1 MYSGEFVRAL
11 VHAGVFFGCIVVI
24 STFGDKND
32 AIAVLF
38 ALTLTFWYF
47 FMIFDSVRVAR
58 AKQLGQPVPDLFGMG
73 LGAPA
78 QPPSAGAVVA
88 DVTPQP
94 EPSRFPVGAIVLIG
108 IGFLFLLSTLNL
120 FAFDWFEHLWPL
132 FLIGLGIYMFY
143 RQRQRAVCQCV
154 RCTAGRSMGAAIVT
168 TLGVWFLV
176 HSFYMEFAHRTW
188 PIILIVIGIVLFL
201 RNSVVVAVGST
212 VLSMVIACLGAYAI
226 ARLTFPGRALLARGL
241 VFTYLVPTS
250 LLFIPMFALMS
261 VLRLTDSLHGLIIA
275 YLGFDVP
282 FCTWLLMGYFKSVP
296 VELEEAARVDGC
308 NRVSALVRVVLPMS
322 LPALVVVT
330 FFSFTHAWN
339 EFLYAHVFTS
349 TTSARTVTTG
359 LVNFMSQDVFFWGPL
374 MASTV
379 MSALPPVLMFLVFQR
394 WVVKGLTLGGVKG

>member
-1 MYSGEFVRAL
+1 MARKMTTQRRAL
-11 VHAGVFFGCIVVI
+11 
-24 STFGDKND
+24 
-32 AIAVLF
+32 
-38 ALTLTFWYF
+38 
-47 FMIFDSVRVAR
+47 
-58 AKQLGQPVPDLFGMG
+58 QG
-73 LGAPA
+73 LGNGVLVLMLLWTAIPFYWMIA
-78 QPPSAGAVVA
+78 TSLKYDKEIYGYEATLIPQRPTLANYATVFRE
-88 DVTPQP
+88 TPY
-94 EPSRFPVGAIVLIG
+94 
-108 IGFLFLLSTLNL
+108 LL
-120 FAFDWFEHLWPL
+120 
-132 FLIGLGIYMFY
+132 Y
-143 RQRQRAVCQCV
+143 
-154 RCTAGRSMGAAIVT
+154 
-168 TLGVWFLV
+168 
-176 HSFYMEFAHRTW
+176 
-188 PIILIVIGIVLFL
+188 L
-201 RNSVVVAVGST
+201 RNSVAVAVGST
-212 VLSMVIACLGAYAI
+212 VLSMVIAVLGAYAI
-226 ARLTFPGRALLARGL
+226 ARLNFPGRALLARSL

-308 NRVSALVRVVLPMS
+308 NRVGALLRVVLPMS

-339 EFLYAHVFTS
+339 EFLYAYVFTS

>member
-1 MYSGEFVRAL
+1 MALRMTTQRRAFQGLGNGAL
-11 VHAGVFFGCIVVI
+11 VLMVLWTAIPFYWMIATSLKHDKEIYGYEATLIPEQPTFANYATVF
-24 STFGDKND
+24 
-32 AIAVLF
+32 
-38 ALTLTFWYF
+38 
-47 FMIFDSVRVAR
+47 RE
-58 AKQLGQPVPDLFGMG
+58 
-73 LGAPA
+73 
-78 QPPSAGAVVA
+78 
-88 DVTPQP
+88 TPY
-94 EPSRFPVGAIVLIG
+94 
-108 IGFLFLLSTLNL
+108 LL
-120 FAFDWFEHLWPL
+120 
-132 FLIGLGIYMFY
+132 Y
-143 RQRQRAVCQCV
+143 
-154 RCTAGRSMGAAIVT
+154 
-168 TLGVWFLV
+168 
-176 HSFYMEFAHRTW
+176 
-188 PIILIVIGIVLFL
+188 L
-201 RNSVVVAVGST
+201 RNSMVVAVGST

-226 ARLTFPGRALLARGL
+226 ARLNFPGRALLARGL

-250 LLFIPMFALMS
+250 LLFIPMFAMMS

-308 NRVSALVRVVLPMS
+308 NRVSALVRIVLPMS

-349 TTSARTVTTG
+349 TTGARTVTTG

-379 MSALPPVLMFLVFQR
+379 MSALPPVLMFLLFQR

>member
-1 MYSGEFVRAL
+1 MALRMSAQRRAL
-11 VHAGVFFGCIVVI
+11 RRLGNGVLVLMLLWTAIPFYWMIAT
-24 STFGDKND
+24 SLKHDKEIYGYE
-32 AIAVLF
+32 A
-38 ALTLTFWYF
+38 TL
-47 FMIFDSVRVAR
+47 IPV
-58 AKQLGQPVPDLFGMG
+58 QPTLDN
-73 LGAPA
+73 
-78 QPPSAGAVVA
+78 SATVFRE
-88 DVTPQP
+88 TPY
-94 EPSRFPVGAIVLIG
+94 
-108 IGFLFLLSTLNL
+108 LL
-120 FAFDWFEHLWPL
+120 
-132 FLIGLGIYMFY
+132 Y
-143 RQRQRAVCQCV
+143 
-154 RCTAGRSMGAAIVT
+154 
-168 TLGVWFLV
+168 
-176 HSFYMEFAHRTW
+176 
-188 PIILIVIGIVLFL
+188 L

-212 VLSMVIACLGAYAI
+212 VLSMIIAVLGAYAI
-226 ARLTFPGRALLARGL
+226 ARLNFPGRALLARGL

-250 LLFIPMFALMS
+250 LLFIPMFAMMS

-308 NRVSALVRVVLPMS
+308 NRVTALVRIVLPMS
-322 LPALVVVT
+322 LPAIVVVT

>member
-1 MYSGEFVRAL
+1 VAVRM
-11 VHAGVFFGCIVVI
+11 
-24 STFGDKND
+24 TTQRR
-32 AIAVLF
+32 
-38 ALTLTFWYF
+38 TL
-47 FMIFDSVRVAR
+47 
-58 AKQLGQPVPDLFGMG
+58 QG
-73 LGAPA
+73 LGNGVLVLMLLWTAIPFYWMIA
-78 QPPSAGAVVA
+78 TSLKHDKEIYGYEATLIPQRPTV
-88 DVTPQP
+88 DNYVTVFRTTPY
-94 EPSRFPVGAIVLIG
+94 
-108 IGFLFLLSTLNL
+108 LL
-120 FAFDWFEHLWPL
+120 
-132 FLIGLGIYMFY
+132 Y
-143 RQRQRAVCQCV
+143 
-154 RCTAGRSMGAAIVT
+154 
-168 TLGVWFLV
+168 
-176 HSFYMEFAHRTW
+176 
-188 PIILIVIGIVLFL
+188 L
-201 RNSVVVAVGST
+201 RNSMAVAVGST
-212 VLSMVIACLGAYAI
+212 LLSMVIAVLGAYAI
-226 ARLTFPGRALLARGL
+226 ARLNFPGRALLARSL

-250 LLFIPMFALMS
+250 LLFIPMFAMMS

-349 TTSARTVTTG
+349 TTGARTVTTG

>member
-1 MYSGEFVRAL
+1 MAL
-11 VHAGVFFGCIVVI
+11 KVSTQRRVLQGVGNGVLALMVLWTAIPFYWMVAT
-24 STFGDKND
+24 SLKHDKEIYGYE
-32 AIAVLF
+32 A
-38 ALTLTFWYF
+38 TLIPERPTLANYATVF
-47 FMIFDSVRVAR
+47 RE
-58 AKQLGQPVPDLFGMG
+58 
-73 LGAPA
+73 
-78 QPPSAGAVVA
+78 
-88 DVTPQP
+88 TP
-94 EPSRFPVGAIVLIG
+94 
-108 IGFLFLLSTLNL
+108 
-120 FAFDWFEHLWPL
+120 
-132 FLIGLGIYMFY
+132 YMLY
-143 RQRQRAVCQCV
+143 
-154 RCTAGRSMGAAIVT
+154 
-168 TLGVWFLV
+168 
-176 HSFYMEFAHRTW
+176 
-188 PIILIVIGIVLFL
+188 L

-212 VLSMVIACLGAYAI
+212 VLSMIIAVLGAYAI
-226 ARLTFPGRALLARGL
+226 ARLDFPGRALLARGL

-250 LLFIPMFALMS
+250 LLFIPMFAMMS
-261 VLRLTDSLHGLIIA
+261 MLRLTDSLYGLTIA

-308 NRVSALVRVVLPMS
+308 NRVGALVRIVLPMS

-349 TTSARTVTTG
+349 TTNARTVTTG